1 MSTTADWVPNPHFE
15 QLSREVSFRLD
26 LHSIQ
31 YFQKLG
37 EPYGL
42 NAEEMMYRYLRY
54 MAGRE
59 FVMEINEPTLAERAA
74 WRDAQAVDQNL
85 TQL

>member
-1 MSTTADWVPNPHFE
+1 MRFE
-15 QLSREVSFRLD
+15 WDPVKARINWRKHDVSFD
-26 LHSIQ
+26 EASTV
-31 YFQKLG
+31 FEDAG
-37 EPYGL
+37 
-42 NAEEMMYRYLRY
+42 AMLRFDHDH